1 VVRASAKKN
10 FCDASGGQ
18 IVTQP
23 TNGATPTTSVAAA
36 AGSEALAEFAYA
48 NYQQL
53 ALRLGAVNTLLSS
66 IPLQALLD
74 ACRRHQSTSIL
85 TRPANV
91 SAEQAAAIAAALRN
105 DEKIITA
112 ALELQRVAA
121 TIAAAVPG

>member
-1 VVRASAKKN
+1 M
-10 FCDASGGQ
+10 
-18 IVTQP
+18 TQP
-23 TNGATPTTSVAAA
+23 SNGAAPAASVVAA
-36 AGSEALAEFAYA
+36 AGSEALAEFAYN

-53 ALRLGAVNTLLSS
+53 ALRLGAVNTLLAS
-66 IPLQALLD
+66 IPLQALLE

-91 SAEQAAAIAAALRN
+91 TAEQAAAVAAALRN

-121 TIAAAVPG
+121 TIAVAVPG